1 MSTGRR
7 RGRRI
12 IESEAVR
19 PLLLIVAVLS
29 LWQAAVTGFRIA
41 KYLVPAPTAV
51 VVAIELI
58 EKWLIPWDVSQ
69 RTSVSATP

>member
-19 PLLLIVAVLS
+19 PLLLIVVLI
-29 LWQAAVTGFRIA
+29 LWQAAVTGFRIP

-58 EKWLIPWDVSQ
+58 EKWLIPWHVSQ